1 MFNSKT
7 ISKKKTLW
15 QRMECL
21 MMAVT
26 FAEANEHDLALEML
40 GHKPDKRLRQ
50 RPQRREES
58 RKDQR
63 PVLMA

>member
-1 MFNSKT
+1 MSDNKT
-7 ISKKKTLW
+7 VSKKQTLW
-15 QRMECL
+15 KRMESL
-21 MMAVT
+21 MVAVT

-40 GHKPDKRLRQ
+40 GQKQDKRLRQ
-50 RPQRREES
+50 RPQRRNKS

>member
-1 MFNSKT
+1 MFNRKT
-7 ISKKKTLW
+7 VSKKQTLW
-15 QRMECL
+15 KRMESL
-21 MMAVT
+21 MVAVT

-40 GHKPDKRLRQ
+40 GQKSDKRPRQ
-50 RPQRREES
+50 RPQNREKS

>member
-1 MFNSKT
+1 MSNTKSGSEKQ
-7 ISKKKTLW
+7 TLW
-15 QRMECL
+15 KRLECL

-40 GHKPDKRLRQ
+40 GRKPAKRLRQ
-50 RPQRREES
+50 RPQNREES

>member
-1 MFNSKT
+1 MFNRKPVP
-7 ISKKKTLW
+7 KKQTLW
-15 QRMECL
+15 KRMESL
-21 MMAVT
+21 MVAVT

-40 GHKPDKRLRQ
+40 GQKSDKRVRQ
-50 RPQRREES
+50 RPKRREKS

>member
-1 MFNSKT
+1 MFKGKT
-7 ISKKKTLW
+7 ISKKQTLW
-15 QRMECL
+15 KRLESL
-21 MMAVT
+21 MVAVT

-40 GHKPDKRLRQ
+40 EQKPDKRLRQ
-50 RPQRREES
+50 RPRLQDKS